1 MTRSDDVA
9 KLNSLIKDIDIAMMT
24 TIEPD
29 GSLRSRPMSTQQS
42 ESDGDLW
49 FFSYH
54 NTAKV
59 DELERDRR
67 VNLSYSSGDK
77 NTWISVSGTANVVHD
92 RAKMDELWSP
102 ILKAWFPDG
111 VEDPNLALLKV
122 EVEQAEY
129 WDTASGKVVQMVGFV
144 KALVTG
150 NEFNPGDNVKLDLS
164 HG

>member
-1 MTRSDDVA
+1 MTRGADVA
-9 KLNSLIKDIDIAMMT
+9 KLNGLIKDIDIAMMT

-49 FFSYH
+49 FFSYA

-59 DELERDRR
+59 DEIERDRR
-67 VNLSYSSGDK
+67 VNLSYSSADK
-77 NTWISVSGTANVVHD
+77 NTWISVSGTANVVKD
-92 RAKMDELWSP
+92 RAKMDELWTP

-129 WDTASGKVVQMVGFV
+129 WDTASGKVIQLVGFV

-164 HG
+164 TS